1 MYIYTYTKI
10 QMFKILLYGQ
20 LNNNPSKNV
29 ASIYVYI
36 YGGAA
41 YMVVLHNSPVSDLM
55 SFIIRIQFSYIHAEN
70 GR

>member
-36 YGGAA
+36 YIWWCCIYGGAA
-41 YMVVLHNSPVSDLM
+41 
-55 SFIIRIQFSYIHAEN
+55 
-70 GR
+70 

>member
-10 QMFKILLYGQ
+10 QMFKILLHGQ

-36 YGGAA
+36 